1 MAGQELKATDKV
13 VLKMSKDGAVQKNL
27 ADDSVSRV
35 SKRTADAVFKKDI
48 TPEQRLDKLRAAG
61 LITSEH
67 KKRVYKNLKFGVNNL
82 EMPVDNDE
90 DNQQSEKTVSAF
102 IPTLGIKFKAKS
114 VDKKLFGTMG
124 LRQERKQRIN
134 DENTD
139 VKAQKEAFEAEKP
152 ESIDSSDI
160 PDVPTEKP
168 SKLNDGKVRNTLQAH
183 SSVAEKLTDN
193 HIESGILNFDK
204 DDVSVGDKL
213 FSDDKADKKLIKQV
227 SKDEK
232 KLAKGDKKLQK
243 AQDRLP
249 TQRNIR
255 IKKEFDAE
263 KGKIQ
268 RKLCFEK
275 EVKPI
280 KSDGLVTKGVK
291 GAKTAVSTSV
301 SGTIHNQFA
310 KYEDENSALKAAHK
324 TEKVAESALHTG
336 KSALKTYY
344 QNVKTKPYRT
354 VSKLKFNSEKAN
366 QKLNYHKALL
376 ENKNL
381 RDGGAVKQSLKKAQ
395 MKHNQV
401 KNARETQR
409 TAAKATEF
417 VKKTAKKVQEALTKN
432 YKLILGAAV
441 ILLIFGIFTSACSS
455 LTMMMCDT
463 GTSIIATSYTAED
476 DDIYAAE
483 DYMKSLENDLNGY
496 ISNIPKY
503 YVNWQEYR
511 YHLDEIKHDPYGLI
525 SYLTAKNMCF
535 EYNDALKSDIQTLFN
550 ALYTLKIESIH
561 EIRSYSYTTT
571 DADGNEIIVTVYYDY
586 YILDVTLT
594 ANDFDEAVKAQL
606 EELGVYDLYELLQES
621 KGNRPDLF

>member
-1 MAGQELKATDKV
+1 MAGHELKSTEKV
-13 VLKMSKDGAVQKNL
+13 VLKMSKDGAVQRNL

-35 SKRTADAVFKKDI
+35 SKRTADAILKQERI
-48 TPEQRLDKLRAAG
+48 PEQQLDKLKAAG

-67 KKRVYKNLKFGVNNL
+67 KRRVYTNLKFGRNN
-82 EMPVDNDE
+82 PDKADNDG
-90 DNQQSEKTVSAF
+90 DNQQSEQTVSAF
-102 IPTLGIKFKAKS
+102 IPPLGIKFKAKS
-114 VDKKLFGTMG
+114 VDKKQFGSTA
-124 LRQERKQRIN
+124 LRQKHKQHIRE
-134 DENTD
+134 ENAV
-139 VKAQKEAFEAEKP
+139 VKEQKEAFEAGKT

-160 PDVPTEKP
+160 PDVPKEKP

-183 SSVAEKLTDN
+183 SSAAEKLTDDRS
-193 HIESGILNFDK
+193 ESGILSFDK

-213 FSDDKADKKLIKQV
+213 ISDDKADKKLLEQV

-232 KLAKGDKKLQK
+232 KLAKADKKLQK

-249 TQRNIR
+249 TQQNIR
-255 IKKEFDAE
+255 IKKEFDPE
-263 KGKIQ
+263 KGKVQ

-280 KSDGLVTKGVK
+280 KSDGLITKGVK
-291 GAKTAVSTSV
+291 GAKNAVSASV

-324 TEKVAESALHTG
+324 SEKVAESALHTG

-344 QNVKTKPYRT
+344 QNAKTKPYRT
-354 VSKLKFNSEKAN
+354 VSKLKYDSEKAH
-366 QKLNYHKALL
+366 QKLSYHKALL

-381 RDGGAVKQSLKKAQ
+381 RDSGSVKQSLKKAQ
-395 MKHNQV
+395 MKRNQV

-417 VKKTAKKVQEALTKN
+417 VKKTAKKVQEALAKN

-463 GTSIIATSYTAED
+463 GTSIISTSYTAED

-483 DYMKSLENDLNGY
+483 DYMKSLENNLNDY
-496 ISNIPKY
+496 ISNIPKV
-503 YVNWQEYR
+503 YVGWQEYR
-511 YHLDEIKHDPYGLI
+511 YHLDEMGHDPYGLI

-535 EYNDALKSDIQTLFN
+535 EYNDALINDIQTLFN

-606 EELGVYDLYELLQES
+606 GELGIYDLYELLQES

>member
-13 VLKMSKDGAVQKNL
+13 VLKMSKDGAVQRNL

-35 SKRTADAVFKKDI
+35 SKRTADAILKQVR
-48 TPEQRLDKLRAAG
+48 TPEQQLDKLKVAG

-67 KKRVYKNLKFGVNNL
+67 KKRVYTNLKFGRNN
-82 EMPVDNDE
+82 PDKPDTDG
-90 DNQQSEKTVSAF
+90 DNQQSEQTVSAF
-102 IPTLGIKFKAKS
+102 IPPLGIKFKAKS
-114 VDKKLFGTMG
+114 VDKKQFGTTA
-124 LRQERKQRIN
+124 LQQKRKQHIRE
-134 DENTD
+134 ENAV
-139 VKAQKEAFEAEKP
+139 VKEHKEAFEAENT
-152 ESIDSSDI
+152 DI
-160 PDVPTEKP
+160 PQSNDISEQKFKKP

-183 SSVAEKLTDN
+183 SSAAEKLTDDRT
-193 HIESGILNFDK
+193 ESGILNFEK

-213 FSDDKADKKLIKQV
+213 ISDDKADKKLLKQV

-232 KLAKGDKKLQK
+232 KLAKADKKLQK

-255 IKKEFDAE
+255 IKKEFDPE
-263 KGKIQ
+263 KGKVQ

-291 GAKTAVSTSV
+291 GAKNAVSASV

-344 QNVKTKPYRT
+344 QNAKTKPYRT

-366 QKLNYHKALL
+366 QKLSYHKALL

-381 RDGGAVKQSLKKAQ
+381 RDSGAVKQSLKKAQ
-395 MKHNQV
+395 MKRNQV

-417 VKKTAKKVQEALTKN
+417 VKKTAKKVQEALAKN

-483 DYMKSLENDLNGY
+483 DYMKSLENNLNDY
-496 ISNIPKY
+496 ISNIPNY
-503 YVNWQEYR
+503 YVGWQEYR
-511 YHLDEIKHDPYGLI
+511 YHLDEIGHDPYGLI

-535 EYNDALKSDIQTLFN
+535 EYNDALKNDIQTLFN
-550 ALYTLKIESIH
+550 ALYTLKIVSIH
-561 EIRSYSYTTT
+561 EVRSYETIVT
-571 DADGNEIIVTVYYDY
+571 DAYGEDHTVIVYYDY

-606 EELGVYDLYELLQES
+606 EELGVYDLYELLQET

>member
-27 ADDSVSRV
+27 ADDSVSRI
-35 SKRTADAVFKKDI
+35 SKRTADAILKQER
-48 TPEQRLDKLRAAG
+48 TPEQQLDKLKAAG
-61 LITSEH
+61 LIPSEH
-67 KKRVYKNLKFGVNNL
+67 KRRVYTNLKFGRNN
-82 EMPVDNDE
+82 PDKADNDG
-90 DNQQSEKTVSAF
+90 DNQQSEQTVSTL
-102 IPTLGIKFKAKS
+102 IPPLGIKFKAKN
-114 VDKKLFGTMG
+114 VDKKQFGATA
-124 LRQERKQRIN
+124 LRQERKQHIREGN
-134 DENTD
+134 AVAKE
-139 VKAQKEAFEAEKP
+139 QKEAFEAENTNIP
-152 ESIDSSDI
+152 QSTDI
-160 PDVPTEKP
+160 SEQKSKKP

-183 SSVAEKLTDN
+183 SAAVEKLTDD
-193 HIESGILNFDK
+193 HAESSILNFDK

-213 FSDDKADKKLIKQV
+213 ISDNKADKKLLKQV

-232 KLAKGDKKLQK
+232 KVARADKKLQK

-255 IKKEFDAE
+255 IKKEFDPE
-263 KGKIQ
+263 KGKVQ

-280 KSDGLVTKGVK
+280 KSDGLIAKGVQ
-291 GAKTAVSTSV
+291 GAKNAVSASV

-324 TEKVAESALHTG
+324 SEKVAESALHTG

-344 QNVKTKPYRT
+344 QNAKNKPYRT
-354 VSKLKFNSEKAN
+354 VSKLKYDSEKAH

-376 ENKNL
+376 QNKNL
-381 RDGGAVKQSLKKAQ
+381 RDSGAVKQSLKKAQ
-395 MKHNQV
+395 MKRNQV

-417 VKKTAKKVQEALTKN
+417 VKKTAKKVQEALAKN

-483 DYMKSLENDLNGY
+483 DYMESLENNLNDY
-496 ISNIPKY
+496 ITNIPNY
-503 YVNWQEYR
+503 YMGWQEYR

-535 EYNDALKSDIQTLFN
+535 EYNNALENDIQTLFN

-571 DADGNEIIVTVYYDY
+571 DEDGNEIIVTVYYDY

-594 ANDFDEAVKAQL
+594 ANNFDEAVKAQL

>member
-1 MAGQELKATDKV
+1 MAGQELKSTDKV

-35 SKRTADAVFKKDI
+35 SKRTADTILKQER
-48 TPEQRLDKLRAAG
+48 TPEQQLDKLKAAG

-67 KKRVYKNLKFGVNNL
+67 KKRVYTNLKFGRNNPDKL
-82 EMPVDNDE
+82 DTDS
-90 DNQQSEKTVSAF
+90 DNQQSEQTVSAF
-102 IPTLGIKFKAKS
+102 IPPLGIKFKAKS
-114 VDKKLFGTMG
+114 VDKKQFGATA
-124 LRQERKQRIN
+124 LRQKRRQCIR
-134 DENTD
+134 DENFK
-139 VKAQKEAFEAEKP
+139 VKAQKEAFKAGKT

-160 PDVPTEKP
+160 SKEKP
-168 SKLNDGKVRNTLQAH
+168 SKLNDGKVRNTLQQH
-183 SSVAEKLTDN
+183 SSAAEKLTDDRA
-193 HIESGILNFDK
+193 ESGILNFDK

-213 FSDDKADKKLIKQV
+213 ISEDKTDKRLLKQV
-227 SKDEK
+227 TKDEK
-232 KLAKGDKKLQK
+232 KLAKADKKLQK

-255 IKKEFDAE
+255 IKKEFDPK

-275 EVKPI
+275 EDKPI
-280 KSDGLVTKGVK
+280 KQDGLVTKGVK
-291 GAKTAVSTSV
+291 GAKTAVSASV

-366 QKLNYHKALL
+366 QKLSYHKALL

-381 RDGGAVKQSLKKAQ
+381 RNDNTVKQSLKKAQ
-395 MKHNQV
+395 IKRNQV

-417 VKKTAKKVQEALTKN
+417 VKKTAKKVQEALAKN

-463 GTSIIATSYTAED
+463 GTLIIATSYTAED

-483 DYMKSLENDLNGY
+483 DYMKSLENNLNDY

-535 EYNDALKSDIQTLFN
+535 EYNNALKNDIQTLFN

-594 ANDFDEAVKAQL
+594 ANDFDEAVKAQI
-606 EELGVYDLYELLQES
+606 EELGVYDLYELLQET

>member
-1 MAGQELKATDKV
+1 MAGQEFKSSEKS
-13 VLKMSKDGAVQKNL
+13 VLKSSRDGVLSQNL
-27 ADDSVSRV
+27 ATGTTERV
-35 SKRTADAVFKKDI
+35 SKKTADAVLKPEKAVEQQLDKI
-48 TPEQRLDKLRAAG
+48 KAAGLSPPEQR
-61 LITSEH
+61 
-67 KKRVYKNLKFGVNNL
+67 KRVYTNLKFGANNP
-82 EMPVDNDE
+82 EKPTDSDDV
-90 DNQQSEKTVSAF
+90 QQSEQTVSAF
-102 IPTLGIKFKAKS
+102 IPHVAIRFKPKK
-114 VDKKLFGTMG
+114 VDEKQFGATA
-124 LRQERKQRIN
+124 LRQEHKQRIN

-139 VKAQKEAFEAEKP
+139 VKAQKEAFEAGKT
-152 ESIDSSDI
+152 ESIDSLDI

-168 SKLNDGKVRNTLQAH
+168 SKFIDGKVRNTLQAH
-183 SSVAEKLTDN
+183 SSAAEKLTNDRA
-193 HIESGILNFDK
+193 ERGILNFDK
-204 DDVSVGDKL
+204 EDVSVGDKL
-213 FSDDKADKKLIKQV
+213 ISDDKADKKLLKQV
-227 SKDEK
+227 TKDEK
-232 KLAKGDKKLQK
+232 KLAKADKMLQK

-255 IKKEFDAE
+255 IKKEFDPE

-280 KSDGLVTKGVK
+280 KSDGLVAKGLK
-291 GAKTAVSTSV
+291 GAQTAVSTSV

-324 TEKVAESALHTG
+324 SEKVAESALHTG

-344 QNVKTKPYRT
+344 QNAKTKPYRT
-354 VSKLKFNSEKAN
+354 VSKLKYDSEKAH
-366 QKLNYHKALL
+366 QKLNYHKSLL

-381 RDGGAVKQSLKKAQ
+381 RDSGAIKQSLKKAQ
-395 MKHNQV
+395 MKRNQV

-417 VKKTAKKVQEALTKN
+417 VKKTAKKVQEALAKN

-441 ILLIFGIFTSACSS
+441 ILLVFGIFTSACSS

-483 DYMKSLENDLNGY
+483 DYMKSLENNLNNY
-496 ISNIPKY
+496 ISNIPNY
-503 YVNWQEYR
+503 YIGWQEYR

-535 EYNDALKSDIQTLFN
+535 EYNDALKNDIQTLFN

-561 EIRSYSYTTT
+561 EIRSYSYATT
-571 DADGNEIIVTVYYDY
+571 DADGYEIIVTVYYDY
-586 YILDVTLT
+586 YILDITLT
-594 ANDFDEAVKAQL
+594 ANNFDEAVKAQL
-606 EELGVYDLYELLQES
+606 EALGVYDLYELLQET

>member
-1 MAGQELKATDKV
+1 MAGQEFKSSEKS
-13 VLKMSKDGAVQKNL
+13 VLKSSRDGVLSQNL
-27 ADDSVSRV
+27 ATGTTERV
-35 SKRTADAVFKKDI
+35 SKKTADAVLKQERI
-48 TPEQRLDKLRAAG
+48 PEQQLDKLKAAG
-61 LITSEH
+61 LIPSEH
-67 KKRVYKNLKFGVNNL
+67 KRHVYTNLKFGRNN
-82 EMPVDNDE
+82 PDKADNDG
-90 DNQQSEKTVSAF
+90 DNQQSEQTVSAF
-102 IPTLGIKFKAKS
+102 IPPLGIKFKAKS
-114 VDKKLFGTMG
+114 VDKKQFGATG

-232 KLAKGDKKLQK
+232 KLAKADKKLQK

-255 IKKEFDAE
+255 IKKEFDPE
-263 KGKIQ
+263 KGKVQ

-280 KSDGLVTKGVK
+280 KSDGLITKGVK
-291 GAKTAVSTSV
+291 GTKTAVSASV

-336 KSALKTYY
+336 KSVLKTYY
-344 QNVKTKPYRT
+344 HNAKTKPYRT
-354 VSKLKFNSEKAN
+354 VSKLKYDSEKAH
-366 QKLNYHKALL
+366 QKLSYHKALL

-395 MKHNQV
+395 MKRNQV

-417 VKKTAKKVQEALTKN
+417 VKKTAKKVQEALAKN

-483 DYMKSLENDLNGY
+483 DYMKSLENNLNDY

-535 EYNDALKSDIQTLFN
+535 EYNDALKNDIQTLFN
-550 ALYTLKIESIH
+550 ALYTLKIVSIH
-561 EIRSYSYTTT
+561 EVRSYETIIT
-571 DADGNEIIVTVYYDY
+571 DAYGEDHTVIVYYDY

>member
-1 MAGQELKATDKV
+1 MAGQELKATEKV

-35 SKRTADAVFKKDI
+35 SKRTAEAILKQERI
-48 TPEQRLDKLRAAG
+48 PEQQLDKLKAAG

-67 KKRVYKNLKFGVNNL
+67 KKRVYTNLKFGRNN
-82 EMPVDNDE
+82 PDKADNDG
-90 DNQQSEKTVSAF
+90 DNQQSEQTVSAF
-102 IPTLGIKFKAKS
+102 IPPLGIKFKAKS
-114 VDKKLFGTMG
+114 VDKKQFGATV
-124 LRQERKQRIN
+124 LRQKRKQRIQE
-134 DENTD
+134 ENA
-139 VKAQKEAFEAEKP
+139 VAKEQKEAFNAENA
-152 ESIDSSDI
+152 DI
-160 PDVPTEKP
+160 PQSNDISEQKSKKP

-183 SSVAEKLTDN
+183 SSASEKLTNDRT
-193 HIESGILNFDK
+193 ESGILNFDK
-204 DDVSVGDKL
+204 DDASVGDKL
-213 FSDDKADKKLIKQV
+213 ISDDKVDKKLLKHV

-232 KLAKGDKKLQK
+232 KLTRADKKLQK

-255 IKKEFDAE
+255 IKKEFDPE
-263 KGKIQ
+263 KGKVQ

-291 GAKTAVSTSV
+291 DAKNAVSASV
-301 SGTIHNQFA
+301 FGTIHNQFA

-324 TEKVAESALHTG
+324 SEKVAESALHTG

-354 VSKLKFNSEKAN
+354 VSKLKYDSEKAN

-381 RDGGAVKQSLKKAQ
+381 RDGGAVKQSLKMAQ
-395 MKHNQV
+395 MKRNQV

-417 VKKTAKKVQEALTKN
+417 VKITAKKVQEALAKN
-432 YKLILGAAV
+432 YKLILGVAV

-483 DYMKSLENDLNGY
+483 DYMKSLENNLNNY
-496 ISNIPKY
+496 ISNIPNY
-503 YVNWQEYR
+503 YINWQEYR

-535 EYNDALKSDIQTLFN
+535 EYNDALKNDIQTLFN

-606 EELGVYDLYELLQES
+606 EELGVYDLYELLQET

>member
-13 VLKMSKDGAVQKNL
+13 VLKNSRDGAVQKNL
-27 ADDSVSRV
+27 ADDSVSRI
-35 SKRTADAVFKKDI
+35 SKRTADAILKQER
-48 TPEQRLDKLRAAG
+48 TPEQKLDKLKAAG
-61 LITSEH
+61 LITSER
-67 KKRVYKNLKFGVNNL
+67 KTRVYTNLKFGTNN
-82 EMPVDNDE
+82 PDKPDADS
-90 DNQQSEKTVSAF
+90 DNQQSEQTVSAF
-102 IPTLGIKFKAKS
+102 IPPLGIKFKAKR
-114 VDKKLFGTMG
+114 VDKKQFGETA
-124 LRQERKQRIN
+124 LRQKRRQCIR
-134 DENTD
+134 DEN
-139 VKAQKEAFEAEKP
+139 VKVKVQNEAFE
-152 ESIDSSDI
+152 
-160 PDVPTEKP
+160 TENAVITEQKHKKP
-168 SKLNDGKVRNTLQAH
+168 SKLNDGKVRNTLQAN
-183 SSVAEKLTDN
+183 SSAAEKLTNDRT
-193 HIESGILNFDK
+193 ESGILNFDK
-204 DDVSVGDKL
+204 DDDSVGDKL
-213 FSDDKADKKLIKQV
+213 ISYDKADKKLLKQV

-232 KLAKGDKKLQK
+232 KLAKADKKLQK

-255 IKKEFDAE
+255 IKKEFDPE
-263 KGKIQ
+263 KGKVQ
-268 RKLCFEK
+268 HKLCFET

-280 KSDGLVTKGVK
+280 KSDGLVTKGLK
-291 GAKTAVSTSV
+291 GAQTAVSASV

-324 TEKVAESALHTG
+324 SEKVAESALHTG

-354 VSKLKFNSEKAN
+354 VSKLKYNSEKAH

-395 MKHNQV
+395 MKRNQV

-417 VKKTAKKVQEALTKN
+417 VKKTAKKVQEALAKN

-483 DYMKSLENDLNGY
+483 DYMKSLENNLNDY
-496 ISNIPKY
+496 ISNIPKV
-503 YVNWQEYR
+503 YVGWQEYR

-525 SYLTAKNMCF
+525 SYLTAQNMCF
-535 EYNDALKSDIQTLFN
+535 EFNDALKNDIQTLFN
-550 ALYTLKIESIH
+550 AFYTLKIESIH
-561 EIRSYSYTTT
+561 EVRSYSYTTT

-606 EELGVYDLYELLQES
+606 EELGVYDLYELLQET

>member
-1 MAGQELKATDKV
+1 MAGQELKATDRV

-27 ADDSVSRV
+27 ADNSVSRI
-35 SKRTADAVFKKDI
+35 SKRTADAILKQER
-48 TPEQRLDKLRAAG
+48 TPEQQLNKLKAAG

-67 KKRVYKNLKFGVNNL
+67 KRRVYTNLKFGRNN
-82 EMPVDNDE
+82 PDKSDNDS
-90 DNQQSEKTVSAF
+90 DNQQSEQTVLAF
-102 IPTLGIKFKAKS
+102 IPPLAIKFKGKS
-114 VDKKLFGTMG
+114 IDKKQFGARA
-124 LRQERKQRIN
+124 LRQKRKQRIN

-139 VKAQKEAFEAEKP
+139 VKAQKEAFEAGKT
-152 ESIDSSDI
+152 ESIDSLDI

-168 SKLNDGKVRNTLQAH
+168 SKFIDGKVRNTLQAH
-183 SSVAEKLTDN
+183 SSAAEKLTNDRA
-193 HIESGILNFDK
+193 ERGILNFDK
-204 DDVSVGDKL
+204 EDVSVGDKL
-213 FSDDKADKKLIKQV
+213 ISDDKADKKLLKQV
-227 SKDEK
+227 TKDEK
-232 KLAKGDKKLQK
+232 KLAKADKMLQK

-255 IKKEFDAE
+255 IKKEFDPE

-324 TEKVAESALHTG
+324 SEKVAESALHTG

-354 VSKLKFNSEKAN
+354 VSKLKYDSEKAH

-381 RDGGAVKQSLKKAQ
+381 RDSGTVKQSLKKAQ
-395 MKHNQV
+395 MKRNQV

-409 TAAKATEF
+409 HATKATEF
-417 VKKTAKKVQEALTKN
+417 IKKIAKKVQEALAKN

-483 DYMKSLENDLNGY
+483 DYMKSLENNLNDY
-496 ISNIPKY
+496 ISNIPNY
-503 YVNWQEYR
+503 YVGWQEYR

-535 EYNDALKSDIQTLFN
+535 EYNDALKNDIQTLFS
-550 ALYTLKIESIH
+550 ALYTLKIKSIH

-594 ANDFDEAVKAQL
+594 ANDFDEAVKAQI